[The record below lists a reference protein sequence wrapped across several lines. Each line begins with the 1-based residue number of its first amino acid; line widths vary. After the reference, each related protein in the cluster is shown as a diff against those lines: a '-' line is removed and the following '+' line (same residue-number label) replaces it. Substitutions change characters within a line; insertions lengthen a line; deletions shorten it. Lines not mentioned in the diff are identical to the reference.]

1 MKENVFERM
10 ERIDGQRKISDF
22 IVKQN
27 RIMNLKLSM
36 QLSERENLLKNAIDE
51 N

>member
-1 MKENVFERM
+1 MCGGEEMKENVFERM

-27 RIMNLKLSM
+27 RRNRIQAFQGL
-36 QLSERENLLKNAIDE
+36 
-51 N
+51 